1 MTRSNSQ
8 LYQAVL
14 MEIQRY
20 ANIVPN
26 GVQHV
31 SDRDIT
37 VNGITIPAFTLIQ
50 VSEHNLT
57 QPAHL

>member
-1 MTRSNSQ
+1 MRLS
-8 LYQAVL
+8 QAVL

-26 GVQHV
+26 GVQHT

-37 VNGITIPAFTLIQ
+37 VNGITIPARTLIQ
-50 VSEHNLT
+50 V
-57 QPAHL
+57 